1 MLLGNPYC
9 YMWTYEVSMSG
20 YGRIASGFVSSSSL
34 IFPCAWN
41 ISSFVSFAW
50 FAHRLPVETTTTD
63 QLIIY
68 DTCALFPISV
78 FAVFLLDLRPIS
90 SATRMLHLS
99 TARCREPLQFCS
111 CCDCPLTIKF
121 APFFKHHSFTH
132 GHSTY
137 HHPLH
142 RLTRRVAILMR
153 SSPTGCFEMPG
164 QWGD

>member
-121 APFFKHHSFTH
+121 APFFKNHSFM
-132 GHSTY
+132 
-137 HHPLH
+137 LNNH
-142 RLTRRVAILMR
+142 RLHMSYET
-153 SSPTGCFEMPG
+153 PTDIYSIPSRNHPMCNSGHHCNHH
-164 QWGD
+164 